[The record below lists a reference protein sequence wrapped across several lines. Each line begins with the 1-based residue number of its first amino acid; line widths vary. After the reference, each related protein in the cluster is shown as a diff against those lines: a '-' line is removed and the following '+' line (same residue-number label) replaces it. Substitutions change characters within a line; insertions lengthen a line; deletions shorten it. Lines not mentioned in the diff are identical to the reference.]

1 MDDSHKMIAGRQ
13 LRGTPQEVEGLLVEA
28 IWLTINEYRHH
39 PAIFPALIAQTE
51 SFPCKTEGG
60 FIPNAS

>member
-13 LRGTPQEVEGLLVEA
+13 LRGSPQEVEGLLVEA
-28 IWLTINEYRHH
+28 IWLIVNDHRHR
-39 PAIFPALIAQTE
+39 PEILPALIAQTE
-51 SFPCKTEGG
+51 SFPCKTEGC

>member
-28 IWLTINEYRHH
+28 IWLIVNDNRHD
-39 PAIFPALIAQTE
+39 PEILPALIAQTE